1 MDALLSLWPENCE
14 LFRVMSS
21 LKKELSIFNS
31 RVGFDHTPVLTNPGP
46 RFRMFRKL
54 MDQFVGAQAMPQHQS
69 AIEAEICGFI
79 QRTFT
84 TDGTADFFKAFKLW
98 VHLLE

>member
-1 MDALLSLWPENCE
+1 VDALLSLWPENCE

-21 LKKELSIFNS
+21 LKKELSIFNP
-31 RVGFDHTPVLTNPGP
+31 RVGFDHTPVLTNPGT

-54 MDQFVGAQAMPQHQS
+54 MDQFVGAHAMPQHQS
-69 AIEAEICGFI
+69 AIETEICGFI

-84 TDGTADFFKAFKLW
+84 ADGTADFFKSFKLW
-98 VHLLE
+98 VHLLA